1 MTSKPLTRGLAEW
14 VAKPP
19 FLQVPEDIQPLL
31 RTAFVD
37 TVACMFSGENEPVTQ
52 MALRL
57 VHNRGSL
64 PQARLLTGLE
74 RLSVS
79 DAAFVGAVSAHA
91 LDYDDMAL
99 NGHPSVVLVPAVLAM
114 GQHLGAS
121 DAQLL
126 NSYLVGYEVWAELV
140 GREPDSLH
148 TKGWHPTSVM
158 GTVAVAAAMAYLMG
172 LNADQA
178 GHALGIA
185 SSMSSGLMGN
195 FGSMTKPL
203 HAGWAAEHGVQAA
216 QLASLGVTASADILE
231 SRVGLLAALSPKGHV
246 DRSEWVAPNTLRIR
260 HNGLSI
266 KKYPVCYAA
275 HRVIDGVLDLKR
287 EHGFAAS
294 DIRNITPTLSSVT
307 ASVLHAHR
315 PQTGLQAKFSIE
327 FACAMAAKDGLFGL
341 PQVTD
346 EQVQRADIQ
355 ALMERVQVNI
365 VEPGCPI
372 EPGFALHDGV
382 KVELVD
388 GTQLD
393 SGAIRFAL
401 GHAKLPL
408 PADGITAKWQGC
420 LAHRKHSEPEL
431 LTRLQQLGSSA
442 DSALSHWLHAE
453 FD

>member
-14 VAKPP
+14 VAQPP
-19 FLQVPEDIQPLL
+19 FLQVPEDIQTLL

-52 MALRL
+52 MALTL
-57 VHNRGSL
+57 VQNRGSL
-64 PQARLLTGLE
+64 PLVHLVTGQE

-79 DAAFVGAVSAHA
+79 DAAFVSAVSAHA

-99 NGHPSVVLVPAVLAM
+99 NGHPSVVLVPALLGM
-114 GQHLGAS
+114 GEHLRSS

-126 NSYLVGYEVWAELV
+126 KSYLVGYEVWAELV

-158 GTVAVAAAMAYLMG
+158 GTVAVAAAVAHLMG
-172 LNADQA
+172 LNAENTA
-178 GHALGIA
+178 HALGIA
-185 SSMSSGLMGN
+185 GSMSSGLMGN

-231 SRVGLLAALSPKGHV
+231 SKVGLLAALSPKGNA
-246 DRSEWVAPNTLRIR
+246 DRSDWTPADTLRIR

-275 HRVIDGVLDLKR
+275 HRVIDGMLDLKR
-287 EHGFAAS
+287 AHGFSAA
-294 DIRNITPTLSSVT
+294 DIRSITPTLSTVT

-327 FACAMAAKDGLFGL
+327 FACAMAASDGLFGL

-355 ALMERVQVNI
+355 ALMERVHSHM

-372 EPGFALHDGV
+372 EPGFALHDAV
-382 KVELVD
+382 RVELAD
-388 GTQLD
+388 GTQLN
-393 SGAIRFAL
+393 SGPIRFAR
-401 GHAKLPL
+401 GHAKQPL
-408 PADGITAKWQGC
+408 PAEDVAAKWQGC
-420 LAHRKHSEPEL
+420 LAHRSHPEREL
-431 LTRLQQLGSSA
+431 LEHLSLLGSNPDSSLSA
-442 DSALSHWLHAE
+442 WLRSQNT
-453 FD
+453 